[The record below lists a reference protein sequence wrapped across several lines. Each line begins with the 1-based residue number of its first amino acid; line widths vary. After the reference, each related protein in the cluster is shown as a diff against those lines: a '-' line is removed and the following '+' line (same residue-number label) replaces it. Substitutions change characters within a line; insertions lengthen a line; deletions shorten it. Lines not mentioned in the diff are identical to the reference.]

1 MNLFASVTR
10 SKLVMITVCIISMI
24 CIGVACSKTN
34 GAAAEPPY
42 DPHPITFVKPLNF
55 PQPAYDFTKN
65 PLTQEGVAL
74 GRKLFYDGRLSRDGT
89 ISCGTCHRQAGAF
102 SDPDQPVSKGIDNKL
117 GLRNTPA
124 IMNVAWDTSFFWDG
138 RVTDL
143 DQQPI
148 KPIENPLEM
157 DEHIP
162 IILDKLKKD
171 KEYKNMFRM
180 AFGSSD
186 ITQENMLKALSQFM
200 LMCVSTNSRYDRV
213 ARYEGEQLTAD
224 EQTGRIIFK
233 QRCSSCHAGDLFT
246 DKKYHRN
253 GLSPSVSNDSGRYVI
268 SGNPADIYL
277 FKTPSLRN
285 VAKTAPYM
293 HDGRFNTLQEVLTH
307 YNSTGIGI
315 TEGEKPK
322 LIAFLNT
329 LTDSVFL
336 NDPNLAKP

>member
-1 MNLFASVTR
+1 
-10 SKLVMITVCIISMI
+10 MIS
-24 CIGVACSKTN
+24 IGVACSKTN
-34 GAAAEPPY
+34 EAVAEPPY
-42 DPHPITFVKPLNF
+42 TPHPITFVKPLNF

-65 PLTQEGVAL
+65 PLTREGVEL

-89 ISCGTCHRQAGAF
+89 ISCGTCHKQEAAF
-102 SDPDQPVSKGIDNKL
+102 SDPGLAVSKGIDNKL

-124 IMNVAWDTSFFWDG
+124 IMNAAWDTSFFWDG
-138 RVTDL
+138 SVTDL
-143 DQQPI
+143 DKQPV
-148 KPIENPLEM
+148 KPIENPVEM
-157 DEHIP
+157 DEHMP
-162 IILDKLKKD
+162 IVLEKLKKVP
-171 KEYKNMFRM
+171 EYKNMFRL
-180 AFGSSD
+180 AFGSSE
-186 ITQENMLKALSQFM
+186 ITEANLLKALSQFM

-233 QRCSSCHAGDLFT
+233 QRCASCHATDLFT

-253 GLSPSVSNDSGRYVI
+253 GLPPGLSNDSGRYLVTR
-268 SGNPADIYL
+268 NPADIFL

-293 HDGRFNTLQEVLTH
+293 HDGRFNTLQQVLTH
-307 YNSTGIGI
+307 YNSTGIAI

-322 LIAFLNT
+322 IIAFLNT

-336 NDPNLAKP
+336 TDPKLAKP